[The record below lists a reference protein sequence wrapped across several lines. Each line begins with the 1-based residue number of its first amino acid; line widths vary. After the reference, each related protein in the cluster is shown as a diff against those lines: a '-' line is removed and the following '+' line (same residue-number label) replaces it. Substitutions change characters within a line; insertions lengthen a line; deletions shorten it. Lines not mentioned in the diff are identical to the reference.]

1 MKLLHSAVLTLLGWY
16 LMVPPPRTY
25 LNNPH
30 SFRGWVTQG
39 SYDSAKE
46 CEDAAA
52 QWQQQMRE
60 FRGCEI
66 TNTRTKGCTP
76 FELWLEAYQCVATN
90 DPRLLK

>member
-1 MKLLHSAVLTLLGWY
+1 MGWY
-16 LMVPPPRTY
+16 LMVPPLRTY
-25 LNNPH
+25 LNNPQ
-30 SFRGWVTQG
+30 SFRGWLTQG

-46 CEDAAA
+46 CESAAA

-60 FRGCEI
+60 LRGCDKTE
-66 TNTRTKGCTP
+66 THTQTKDCTL